1 MNVYLV
7 GACYLHLLQNDR
19 DLLHATA
26 LTREWNRH
34 RNKSRFKKLTLEN
47 KILPPLLPGLEPAT
61 FRSRVR
67 PPTTEVSPLRLLLL
81 LLVINNGI
89 IILNE
94 LISDLAQF

>member
-1 MNVYLV
+1 MYLAV
-7 GACYLHLLQNDR
+7 ACYLHILQNDR
-19 DLLHATA
+19 DFLHATA
-26 LTREWNRH
+26 LTREWNRYW
-34 RNKSRFKKLTLEN
+34 NKSQLKKLTLEN

-61 FRSRVR
+61 IRSQVR
-67 PPTTEVSPLRLLLL
+67 PPTIEVSPLRLLLRLL